1 LKTRKTENK
10 TSSGKQE
17 NVFRKEKQKT
27 ETIQKTKLKAMK
39 TTNNVQKTE
48 NRNFRKQAIK
58 LVAAVAVILLVP
70 TTLDASELVVKQRVA
85 HEDQHLL
92 AFANTGKV
100 SQTSST
106 ANDFFTETASE
117 SAIELEKWMTDESF
131 FVAPAISFAA
141 ETEENLEVEEWMVN
155 NQNFTKVENTTDNEI
170 ALSIE
175 DWMLDESIWGM

>member
-1 LKTRKTENK
+1 
-10 TSSGKQE
+10 
-17 NVFRKEKQKT
+17 
-27 ETIQKTKLKAMK
+27 MK

-58 LVAAVAVILLVP
+58 LVAAIAVIFIVP
-70 TTLDASELVVKQRVA
+70 TTLDASELIVKQRVA

-92 AFANTGKV
+92 AFANTTKV
-100 SQTSST
+100 SYTSAAST
-106 ANDFFTETASE
+106 NFFTETASE

-131 FVAPAISFAA
+131 FVAPAISFAT

-170 ALSIE
+170 TLSIE